1 MHALLIA
8 GIIATAVGNDL
19 VMDHPGA
26 AVTPVYATVL
36 VAGPLIYLL
45 GSALYKRI
53 VYGRAPYSHL
63 VGAVALV
70 VLGVVLPHTHLLAA
84 GWLTSAVLLA
94 VGLMD
99 TQLKRRL
106 QRA

>member
-1 MHALLIA
+1 
-8 GIIATAVGNDL
+8 VF
-19 VMDHPGA
+19 
-26 AVTPVYATVL
+26 
-36 VAGPLIYLL
+36 
-45 GSALYKRI
+45 
-53 VYGRAPYSHL
+53 GRAPYSHL